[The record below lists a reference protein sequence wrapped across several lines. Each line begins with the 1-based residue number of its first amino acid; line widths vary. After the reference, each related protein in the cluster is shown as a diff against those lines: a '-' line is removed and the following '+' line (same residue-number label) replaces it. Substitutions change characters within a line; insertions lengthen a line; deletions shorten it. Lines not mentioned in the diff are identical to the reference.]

1 LPPDEGID
9 QSLLSFPRKRE
20 LITIDLW
27 NMGPRLRG
35 DDNRR
40 KLIEQFGMTA
50 G

>member
-1 LPPDEGID
+1 VGID

-20 LITIDLW
+20 PITIGLW
-27 NMGPRLRG
+27 NTGPRLRG

-40 KLIEQFGMTA
+40 KLIEQLDMTA